1 MADLDCTEE
10 EILKLIRS
18 IDIGKSSGIQGI
30 SSRIL
35 KIALVGIVDKLTTL
49 FKRSLSSGVFPD
61 KWKQANVAPLA
72 KEGNPTN
79 VSNLYLI

>member
-10 EILKLIRS
+10 EILKLRKS

-49 FKRSLSSGVFPD
+49 LKRSLSSGVFPD
-61 KWKQANVAPLA
+61 KWKQANVVPLQA
-72 KEGNPTN
+72 SQPP
-79 VSNLYLI
+79 I